1 MTQVTWMMRQ
11 SDWKTILF
19 LFGIALLFGTT
30 LIAETSGSEDNAGDS
45 ANDGAAY
52 IGDPAAIESGR
63 QLYGNTCLFC
73 HGAKGVGARA
83 PTLVAG
89 AWAPGRGNTEEYMYQ
104 VVMEGRPGT
113 IMGSFKEMLQPQEV
127 WQIAAYL
134 RDQAD
139 TLAANK

>member
-1 MTQVTWMMRQ
+1 MLQQ
-11 SDWKTILF
+11 PYLKTIVL
-19 LFGIALLFGTT
+19 LLGIALTGNVYAADDT
-30 LIAETSGSEDNAGDS
+30 

-52 IGDPAAIESGR
+52 VGDSAAIESGR

-89 AWAPGRGNTEEYMYQ
+89 AWAPGRGNGVEYMYQ

-113 IMGSFKEMLQPQEV
+113 IMGSFRETLQPQEV

-139 TLAANK
+139 TLAAKK

>member
-1 MTQVTWMMRQ
+1 MMQQPYLR
-11 SDWKTILF
+11 TIL
-19 LFGIALLFGTT
+19 LLLGIT
-30 LIAETSGSEDNAGDS
+30 LNGYVNAEDDAAT
-45 ANDGAAY
+45 DGAAY
-52 IGDPAAIESGR
+52 VGDPAAIESGR

-89 AWAPGRGNTEEYMYQ
+89 AWAPGRGNGVEYMYQ

-113 IMGSFKEMLQPQEV
+113 IMGSFMETLQPQEV

-139 TLAANK
+139 TLAAIK